1 MLSVMLHA
9 AKPDVLLCGNGLYE
23 MSTGP
28 HAPAG
33 ISPPDV
39 SSKLR
44 RQKQADYLPL
54 SPDGMILPAPKEPYL
69 ALQGAGLPWGHVRPW
84 SSSCA
89 G

>member
-9 AKPDVLLCGNGLYE
+9 AKPDVLLCGDGLYE
-23 MSTGP
+23 TSMGP

-33 ISPPDV
+33 IRPLDV

-54 SPDGMILPAPKEPYL
+54 GNPDAVILPAPKEPYL
-69 ALQGAGLPWGHVRPW
+69 ALQGAGWLWGHV
-84 SSSCA
+84 
-89 G
+89 